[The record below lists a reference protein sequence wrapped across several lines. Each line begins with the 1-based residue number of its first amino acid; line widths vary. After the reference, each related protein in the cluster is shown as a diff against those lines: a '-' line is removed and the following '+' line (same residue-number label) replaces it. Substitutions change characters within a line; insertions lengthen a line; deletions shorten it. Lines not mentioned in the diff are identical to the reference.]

1 MDASRRSRRSP
12 LVSSPSGG
20 DRAVR
25 ASAKGEFDPLTQQG
39 ETPPAFR
46 PSVSH
51 AGAPLNWVAVVDLM
65 QLLGTSSGLP
75 NDRGVRLRLQTPA
88 IPLAEHQRAAKQE
101 LIKAVAAELLGY
113 SSKESCARFSVSL
126 RTAVGYSSTES
137 CAVFGCSSESCA
149 AAA

>member
-1 MDASRRSRRSP
+1 MHHAVRD
-12 LVSSPSGG
+12 
-20 DRAVR
+20 DRLWFHRHPAAVVRFR
-25 ASAKGEFDPLTQQG
+25 ASAQGEFDPLTQHG

-75 NDRGVRLRLQTPA
+75 NDRGIRLRLQTPA

-101 LIKAVAAELLGY
+101 LIEAVAAELLVQVKGTDTQEH
-113 SSKESCARFSVSL
+113 SNPGGPTTGHEPPNVI
-126 RTAVGYSSTES
+126 
-137 CAVFGCSSESCA
+137 A
-149 AAA
+149 A

>member
-1 MDASRRSRRSP
+1 MHHAIRDDRLWFHRHPASVVRF
-12 LVSSPSGG
+12 
-20 DRAVR
+20 R
-25 ASAKGEFDPLTQQG
+25 ASAQGEFDPLTQHG

-46 PSVSH
+46 PSGSR

-101 LIKAVAAELLGY
+101 LMEAVAAELLVQAKGTDTG
-113 SSKESCARFSVSL
+113 EQHQ
-126 RTAVGYSSTES
+126 TEELNTGRETPN
-137 CAVFGCSSESCA
+137 AIA
-149 AAA
+149 A